1 MTTRDE
7 AARRLVALGYITAV
21 AIPPMGLVVGLAVG
35 LKLSREYSRHWM
47 WIVAISVVA
56 GIIWLLIFNSHLL
69 DTNTNDLS

>member
-1 MTTRDE
+1 
-7 AARRLVALGYITAV
+7 
-21 AIPPMGLVVGLAVG
+21 MGLVVGLAVG